1 MPVTALRAHLAT
13 VIASVEAGD
22 RVLLTRHDKVV
33 AALVPATADAPSA
46 LERAAAELLTRITQP
61 VSKELPEV
69 VASPTIDP
77 TEWVQE
83 IYEARR

>member
-1 MPVTALRAHLAT
+1 MPVTELRAHLST

-33 AALVPATADAPSA
+33 AALVPAPQDTPSA
-46 LERAAAELLTRITQP
+46 LELAAAELLVRITQP
-61 VSKELPEV
+61 ASGELPAV
-69 VASPTIDP
+69 VASPTLDP
-77 TEWVQE
+77 ATWVEE